1 MITLL
6 FLMQAAAADV
16 PPPPPVSTAQEATI
30 ERDFCEGLVVPFAN
44 TPAAHAQARAA
55 SRAVAAAQAENAK
68 GTDDEERPGKVF
80 ENDRFKITT
89 LEVTNIN
96 ACRQRVRMLIE
107 RKPTPP
113 KSSD

>member
-6 FLMQAAAADV
+6 FLMQAATADV
-16 PPPPPVSTAQEATI
+16 PPPSVSTAREATI
-30 ERDFCEGLVVPFAN
+30 ERDLCAGMVVPFAN

-55 SRAVAAAQAENAK
+55 SRAVAVAQAENAK
-68 GTDDEERPGKVF
+68 GTDDEERPGRVI
-80 ENDRFKITT
+80 ENDRFKMTT
-89 LEVTNIN
+89 LEVTNVD
-96 ACRQRVRMLIE
+96 ACHQRVRVLIE